1 MAAVCVRTTVCVAAS
16 DLSFSAS
23 GAADRQ
29 ISADPTA
36 RVSESVPSPLPLP
49 ARRRRLRGSCPP
61 RAGAAGSCATTVGRV
76 HSTALPVAVLYSKAG
91 TVSRMS
97 LIFDFVF
104 FSLYFSHPRPRN
116 RHGNHGRGTDH
127 RPRCSVVTGVH
138 RTAAASA
145 QAQHAARSPEA
156 ALQHLYNVIY
166 KVTAIAVSY
175 RAYKAANKRVWCCA
189 QSKG

>member
-76 HSTALPVAVLYSKAG
+76 HSTALPVAVLYSKA
-91 TVSRMS
+91 VSRMS

-104 FSLYFSHPRPRN
+104 FSLYFSHPRPRTEPA
-116 RHGNHGRGTDH
+116 RQPRTGHG
-127 RPRCSVVTGVH
+127 PRTTVLGGDWCPPQP
-138 RTAAASA
+138 A
-145 QAQHAARSPEA
+145 QARSTPR
-156 ALQHLYNVIY
+156 ALQKQLCSTYIM
-166 KVTAIAVSY
+166 
-175 RAYKAANKRVWCCA
+175 
-189 QSKG
+189 